1 MAKNNLKDM
10 KAPDFKVMDVDKV
23 SKKITRVISIIFI
36 ILVAVAIFA
45 VVIFSNLITPVD
57 EDDSNVVEFVVQ
69 DGWGINRVCEELE
82 KDNLIKN
89 SYVAKLIIKFNDKDT
104 NIEKGTYELTKS
116 MSTEEIIDKIIA
128 ADSLENETVP
138 VTLIEGKRFTSYMKT
153 IADALNLNYD
163 ELINLSKDSTYL
175 QSLIDKYWFLTSDI
189 LDSNIYY
196 PLEGYIFPDTY
207 NFKKSSTKEEV
218 FEKILDEMNDKLSPY
233 RETIEASGKSVH
245 SLLTLGSVVELEAVT
260 AEDRKTLAGLFIN
273 RINLGMTLGSDVT
286 TYYAVNKELGDDLTV
301 SDLNSCNRYNT
312 RGNCASGL
320 PVGPI
325 CSPSLTSIVAAIN
338 PDTTTPYLYFVA
350 DKNGKLYFAKTLDEH
365 NDNISYLKSHDL
377 WLN

>member
-196 PLEGYIFPDTY
+196 PLEGYI
-207 NFKKSSTKEEV
+207 
-218 FEKILDEMNDKLSPY
+218 
-233 RETIEASGKSVH
+233 
-245 SLLTLGSVVELEAVT
+245 
-260 AEDRKTLAGLFIN
+260 
-273 RINLGMTLGSDVT
+273 
-286 TYYAVNKELGDDLTV
+286 
-301 SDLNSCNRYNT
+301 
-312 RGNCASGL
+312 
-320 PVGPI
+320 
-325 CSPSLTSIVAAIN
+325 
-338 PDTTTPYLYFVA
+338 
-350 DKNGKLYFAKTLDEH
+350 
-365 NDNISYLKSHDL
+365 
-377 WLN
+377 